1 MKLFALK
8 IITLCNQT
16 RMNHLLQKSQEKK
29 KKKNIKM
36 FKKNEKFAC

>member
-29 KKKNIKM
+29 KKNIKM
-36 FKKNEKFAC
+36 FKKKYEKFAC